1 MLRKLLDFALACV
14 IAAGIAAALVY
25 WWAVQ
30 PI

>member
-1 MLRKLLDFALACV
+1 MLRKLLDFALAV
-14 IAAGIAAALVY
+14 AVAAGIAAALVY